1 MFDKMSCLEADGFDK
16 MLNLGEMADWFEN
29 LDTFETEPCTTYTS
43 SDPTYQVILSTEAR
57 REQDH
62 RRANKDLVNLL
73 PEVTQM
79 KAELATHSCPKVRV
93 WVPMH

>member
-1 MFDKMSCLEADGFDK
+1 M
-16 MLNLGEMADWFEN
+16 
-29 LDTFETEPCTTYTS
+29 
-43 SDPTYQVILSTEAR
+43 ILPTEAR

-79 KAELATHSCPKVRV
+79 KAELKIRVR
-93 WVPMH
+93 VPMHQLFVADMVTSTTNVLSPGIWLGSLHRYRETRTVPRVHEM